1 MTPRVFE
8 ETSPSGE
15 SEANLVGRFQAT
27 SLITP
32 AKVVRATNISCCFY
46 SRLVRVERR
55 QLRLPTLTQTSRSH
69 SFKQRWSDHR
79 AEVRPFSTFNKLT
92 IK

>member
-55 QLRLPTLTQTSRSH
+55 QLRLPALTSRSH
-69 SFKQRWSDHR
+69 SFKQRWSDHW

>member
-32 AKVVRATNISCCFY
+32 AKVVRATNISTVRY

-55 QLRLPTLTQTSRSH
+55 QLRLPALTSRSH